1 MRANSDY
8 RAEAREALSGRWNET
23 ALMSLIIFA
32 CSLLFSGV
40 SMYDAVA
47 GEGVVPMKWVGMSD
61 ALNTLVI
68 FLMAGPL
75 EFAMF
80 NVLLQMK
87 RGDLADT
94 PMMSMFRFFSKDWA
108 RYVVAYVLMTVIVV
122 LISIPTLCIGGIIF
136 AYAYKMVPYLLHDY
150 PELSAKEALKL
161 SREMM
166 KGYKWD
172 LFLLDFSFIG
182 WALLAIL
189 TLGIGLLWL
198 MPYIYAA
205 EAGFYEDLKAE
216 TVVEE

>member
-68 FLMAGPL
+68 FLLAGPL